1 MRFLAGVAG
10 GADSLIIDMFKKI
23 ARKNNTFSATTPEAR
38 AAARLEAFTAARRF
52 EVSLPACQ
60 PASLCFDPRDL
71 LARYRLHRR
80 NADKNV
86 TSVFS
91 FRGRGARS

>member
-60 PASLCFDPRDL
+60 PASLPACALTRATYSLVIVCIAGMPT
-71 LARYRLHRR
+71 
-80 NADKNV
+80 K
-86 TSVFS
+86 T
-91 FRGRGARS
+91 